1 MNLSQRLLSIL
12 LICIGINLPF
22 SAVLGQASSLT
33 QCSVEKRRELRLQGL
48 LDDVIAW
55 RCGDFP
61 KARIL
66 AHLEESS
73 IQEGDEGTN
82 ITIQLN
88 RQPASSVRISL
99 RSVLADEVVLGADEL
114 TFTTSDWN
122 KPRHITVK
130 SIDDDIADGDRAV
143 TLQLAVAATKDTR
156 FRQAAPVVLVL
167 QSLDN
172 DAVDW
177 SVTRQPGRLQEGGV
191 PVSE

>member
-1 MNLSQRLLSIL
+1 MNLSQRLISAL
-12 LICIGINLPF
+12 LICLGISLPF
-22 SAVLGQASSLT
+22 SAVLGQESSLT
-33 QCSVEKRRELRLQGL
+33 QCSSEKRRALRLQGL
-48 LDDVIAW
+48 LEDVIAW

-73 IQEGDEGTN
+73 VLEGDEGTN

-99 RSVLADEVVLGADEL
+99 RSALADEVILDTDEL

-122 KPRHITVK
+122 QPRHISVK

-143 TLQLAVAATKDTR
+143 TLQLAVAATEDTR
-156 FRQAAPVVLVL
+156 FRQAAPVCLL
-167 QSLDN
+167 YTSPSPRD
-172 DAVDW
+172 
-177 SVTRQPGRLQEGGV
+177 
-191 PVSE
+191 